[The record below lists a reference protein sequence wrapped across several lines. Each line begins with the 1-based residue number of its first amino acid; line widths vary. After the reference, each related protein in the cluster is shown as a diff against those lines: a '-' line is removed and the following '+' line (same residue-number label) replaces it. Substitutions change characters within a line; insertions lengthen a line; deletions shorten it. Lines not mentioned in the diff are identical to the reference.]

1 MTDSDQ
7 YTALLLRHKMLIW
20 RLCRRYAK
28 HDADHCS
35 DLVQEVSLLLWQRFG
50 RLQHG
55 SGNLAEMRWVVT
67 NTRWV
72 LRNMHRGKR
81 GKEQPLASGTIDL
94 RDDSLHERDLVADL
108 MSALPVEDREL
119 MQMKLD
125 GYTAAEIGKRL
136 GLSRDTVYQRIHRI
150 IIKLREINNE

>member
-35 DLVQEVSLLLWQRFG
+35 DLVQEVSLMLWQRFG
-50 RLQHG
+50 RLQPG
-55 SGNLAEMRWVVT
+55 AGILAETRWVVT

-81 GKEQPLASGTIDL
+81 VKKQPLASGINDL

-136 GLSRDTVYQRIHRI
+136 GLSRDAIYQRIHRI